1 MGLDY
6 IKDALPEY
14 AKDIKLN
21 LSTLAT
27 EEGLTEQ
34 QRWGCFLSTAIATK
48 NHDLIR
54 HVAEEAAS
62 HLSADAQ
69 NAAKAAAVI
78 MGMNNIYYRS
88 VHIMGNHDYQKLP
101 AKLRMTVIGNTGVD
115 KVDFE
120 LWSFAVSAVNGCGMC
135 LESHESH
142 LAKAGMSRE
151 HVQVALRIA
160 ATINATAV
168 ALEAK
173 AVLA

>member
-48 NHDLIR
+48 NATLIR
-54 HVAEEAAS
+54 HIAEEAS
-62 HLSADAQ
+62 THLNADAQ

-101 AKLRMTVIGNTGVD
+101 AKLRMTIIGNPGVD

-135 LESHESH
+135 LDSHESH
-142 LAKAGMSRE
+142 LAKAGLSRDQI
-151 HVQVALRIA
+151 QVALRIA
-160 ATINATAV
+160 ATVNASSV
-168 ALEAK
+168 ALDAQ
-173 AVLA
+173 AALS